1 MKIVEE
7 QFNTGNTTQV
17 YEVLYENQNLT
28 KVEFIFATDV
38 ESAEE
43 QFHQNHSGVVVSLRN
58 ITEELNE
65 GN

>member
-17 YEVLYENQNLT
+17 YEVLYENQNLAR
-28 KVEFIFATDV
+28 VEFIFAMTV
-38 ESAEE
+38 EDAEE
-43 QFHQNHSGVVVSLRN
+43 QFHQNHSGVVVSIRN

-65 GN
+65 SN